1 MFQCV
6 TRQVMMM
13 KLHSR
18 ISHGQVSTLPAVT
31 DHDVSSDSAPD
42 VNSIIHWRLLYKF
55 WSINSILWI
64 QWNALI
70 QVWKNKLSPQP
81 VLFKLFHGSV
91 TFIWYLLSSIWDSSK
106 LLVARKQRSSPLWW
120 VSTIAVQFLT
130 TLVPE
135 VFNQDFTILDE
146 FYLEKF

>member
-1 MFQCV
+1 M
-6 TRQVMMM
+6 
-13 KLHSR
+13 
-18 ISHGQVSTLPAVT
+18 
-31 DHDVSSDSAPD
+31 
-42 VNSIIHWRLLYKF
+42 
-55 WSINSILWI
+55 
-64 QWNALI
+64 
-70 QVWKNKLSPQP
+70 
-81 VLFKLFHGSV
+81 

-146 FYLEKF
+146 FYLEKFYVKFTEG